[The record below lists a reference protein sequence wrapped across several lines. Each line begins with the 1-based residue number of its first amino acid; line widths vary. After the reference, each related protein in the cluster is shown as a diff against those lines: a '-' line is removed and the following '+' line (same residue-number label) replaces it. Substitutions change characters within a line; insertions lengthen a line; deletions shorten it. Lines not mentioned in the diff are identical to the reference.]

1 MKKNIILF
9 AILAAA
15 VMTAC
20 QNKENGAPEAAPA
33 AKGVLTKIAV
43 NLDDIAK
50 TSYTDEGNVLK
61 TQWAAGD
68 SIAVVSFNG
77 TGQMAEVVSID
88 KFAMV
93 SGAGEASAQFQG
105 YFTGG
110 DSPRVMVYYPP
121 VNPYEYDELDMPKPD
136 GYYGSKRINGAKGS
150 KNNRAISELKVGS
163 PYVHFNNGDYSHA
176 FSSGDLTPVR
186 ERAVLYGDVAID
198 KTDPYNHKLG
208 GVTMQNLYSVIRVT
222 AVFPSALTTANV
234 IKRISLES
242 SKTQSFGPYGNWGYA
257 ADPDLV
263 LTISR
268 DYLDIIL
275 GESTTSESQSTGIN
289 LPADKTIVY
298 YLVGAIADQP
308 AGTQWTITAFDANGE
323 EYSAKISLS
332 SACSFEPGKM
342 YRLTVNLQGDGSP
355 APPAATN
362 LSPQNHT
369 ANCYVVASDAPGTYK
384 FKNCKGTN
392 FNYLNGAAT
401 EACVLWESLAN
412 GMNTPSVGDIIADAT
427 LYDDGY
433 VYIQTTGER
442 GNAVVAVKDDGGN
455 ILWSWHIWC
464 TGSAFDP
471 TADYH
476 DADNFLYM
484 KVNLGAFS
492 YAVTSG
498 ASNGVGSTETA
509 GLLYQFGRKDP
520 FRGINNI
527 YADNSPLQIKTT
539 NAADWNYVACTAAT
553 GTVEYAHA
561 HPMTFINPN
570 DGSDGVAWGNMDWV
584 YATTDELAAKDRW
597 GQSNDDPCP
606 YGWQVMTSSS
616 DLASND
622 AMAYWSKSDYILNTD
637 KYAGVNFTDY
647 EPLSFPYAGLILENG
662 IPVQRYDYQGW
673 GKYNYFRY
681 AGFYWNT
688 TGGSTS
694 YRQYLRIEDRKGYD
708 NSLNEQDDNG
718 APLVTLDHT
727 YNIDDM
733 YYWSP
738 RIGAG
743 TAMSVRCVKNNN

>member
-1 MKKNIILF
+1 MKKIIILVSAF
-9 AILAAA
+9 AALLLAA
-15 VMTAC
+15 C
-20 QNKENGAPEAAPA
+20 QQKEFNSSEVTPA
-33 AKGVLTKIAV
+33 EGVLMNISV
-43 NLDDIAK
+43 NLDAVK
-50 TSYTDEGNVLK
+50 SSYTDEGTVLK
-61 TQWAAGD
+61 SQWEVGD

-77 TGQMAEVVSID
+77 TGQTAEVRSID
-88 KFAMV
+88 KFALV
-93 SGAGEASAQFQG
+93 DGSGKASGRFSG
-105 YFTGG
+105 FFTGG
-110 DSPRVMVYYPP
+110 DAPRVMVYYPP
-121 VNPYEYDELDMPKPD
+121 VSPYQYDDLEMPDPN

-150 KNNRAISELKVGS
+150 NNNRAISALKPGS
-163 PYVHFNNGDYSHA
+163 AYVHFNNGDYSHA
-176 FSSGDLTPVR
+176 FFSGDLSPVSD
-186 ERAVLYGDVAID
+186 RAVLYGDAVID
-198 KTDPYNHKLG
+198 QTHPYNHTFTATL
-208 GVTMQNLYSVIRVT
+208 QQLYSVIRVT

-242 SKTQSFGPYGNWGYA
+242 SKAQSFGPFGNWGYA

-268 DYLDIIL
+268 DYMDIVL
-275 GESTTSESQSTGIN
+275 GESTSSESQSTGIN
-289 LPADKTIVY
+289 LPADKAIVY

-308 AGTQWTITAFDANGE
+308 AGTQWTVTAYDNNGD
-323 EYSAKISLS
+323 EYTQTISLS

-342 YRLTVNLQGDGSP
+342 YRLTVNLQGSGSP
-355 APPAATN
+355 VPPVATN

-392 FNYLNGAAT
+392 FNQPNGAAAQ
-401 EACVLWESLAN
+401 ACVLWESLAN
-412 GMNTPSVGDIIADAT
+412 GMNTPAVGDIVSSAT

-433 VYIQTTGER
+433 VYIETTGAR
-442 GNAVVAVKDDGGN
+442 GNALVAVKDDGGN

-471 TADYH
+471 TVDYF
-476 DADNFLYM
+476 DADTHFYM

-498 ASNGVGSTETA
+498 SSNGVGSTETA

-539 NAADWNYVACTAAT
+539 NSASWNYVASSAAT

-570 DGSDGVAWGNMDWV
+570 DGSDGVAFGNMDWV
-584 YATTDELAAKDRW
+584 YTTGEELGAVDRW
-597 GQSNDDPCP
+597 VGGSNEDPCP
-606 YGWQVMTSSS
+606 YGWHVMTT
-616 DLASND
+616 AGPVIGW
-622 AMAYWSKSDYILNTD
+622 AQSDYILNTD
-637 KYAGVNFTDY
+637 KYAGVNFTTY
-647 EPLSFPYAGLILENG
+647 EPLSFPYAGLIMENG
-662 IPVQRYDYQGW
+662 IPVQRYDYQGY
-673 GKYNYFRY
+673 GKYDYFRY

-688 TGGSTS
+688 TGGTPR

-708 NSLNEQDDNG
+708 NSLNEQDDHG
-718 APLVTLDHT
+718 APLVALYHT
-727 YNIDDM
+727 YNLNIDDM
-733 YYWSP
+733 YNWSP

-743 TAMSVRCVKNNN
+743 IGMSVRCMKDNN